1 MNELHAIL
9 DAWREVDASSE
20 DAVLATVMHVQ
31 GSAYR
36 RPGARMLILPDGRRI
51 GSISGGCLESDLAGK
66 CWWMTESGEPTV
78 RVYDTTSDD
87 DAVWEFG
94 LGCNGVVHV
103 MLERTSAAASRQTFR
118 FLTEWRESGGNAAM
132 ATALRASEETGVR
145 AGDRLFIGADGVCG
159 GNLRGSAWERELL
172 FHVRA
177 AQRVGRNRLVHMGD
191 VEAFVECL
199 ARPMSLVIFG
209 AGHDA
214 VPVAAIAKQ
223 MGWHVTV
230 ADGRPAYAKASRFPG
245 VDRVVVM
252 SSRNLLADIEIGP
265 ETAVVMMTHN
275 YPQDARL
282 LPLILPKRPWYLGLL
297 GPKKRTTR
305 LFDEIDEDLE
315 AADVH
320 APVGLDIGADTPEGI
335 AVSIVAEIRAALAGR
350 SGGMLRSR
358 SGSIH
363 PAADEVGQRSR
374 AMEPVGELVACS
386 IER

>member
-1 MNELHAIL
+1 
-9 DAWREVDASSE
+9 
-20 DAVLATVMHVQ
+20 
-31 GSAYR
+31 
-36 RPGARMLILPDGRRI
+36 
-51 GSISGGCLESDLAGK
+51 
-66 CWWMTESGEPTV
+66 
-78 RVYDTTSDD
+78 
-87 DAVWEFG
+87 
-94 LGCNGVVHV
+94 
-103 MLERTSAAASRQTFR
+103 
-118 FLTEWRESGGNAAM
+118 
-132 ATALRASEETGVR
+132 
-145 AGDRLFIGADGVCG
+145 
-159 GNLRGSAWERELL
+159 
-172 FHVRA
+172 
-177 AQRVGRNRLVHMGD
+177 
-191 VEAFVECL
+191 
-199 ARPMSLVIFG
+199 MSLVIFG

-245 VDRVVVM
+245 ADRVVVM
-252 SSRNLLADIEIGP
+252 SSRDLLADIEVGP

-305 LFDEIDEDLE
+305 LFDEIDEDLD

-374 AMEPVGELVACS
+374 AMEPAGELVACS
-386 IER
+386 IDG